1 MIRWRRERLFT
12 PVFWPGEFHGLYSL
26 WRGKKSDTA
35 EQLSLSFSQAMQPK
49 LKKKKKSGA
58 ANHALML
65 VIFPQ
70 AYFFNNYKKLF
81 ELFSF
86 YLLFFV
92 DCLS

>member
-1 MIRWRRERLFT
+1 MDCIVCGVAKSQTRLSS
-12 PVFWPGEFHGLYSL
+12 FHFHFHRLC
-26 WRGKKSDTA
+26 
-35 EQLSLSFSQAMQPK
+35 SQN

-58 ANHALML
+58 ADHTLML

-92 DCLS
+92 DCLL

>member
-49 LKKKKKSGA
+49 LKKKKSGA